1 MKIGDKVSD
10 FSKEFTCSIATVGN
24 FDGLHLGHREIMKQ
38 VKEESARQN
47 CKSLVITFEPHPSSI
62 LYPTRNFFRLTSPE
76 RRAKLI
82 AECGIDGLLAI
93 PFTIP
98 LSEKDPRAFV
108 EEIMVPLKLRRLY
121 VGHDFTFGSG
131 RKGNVYT
138 LKREGEILGFS
149 VHEIP
154 EVEIDGET
162 VRSTRIRAL
171 LAEGNIEKVTK
182 LLGREHAV
190 SGVVIKGAG
199 RGKILGF
206 PTANLGQTVETVP
219 GPGVYATK
227 VELDGKLYDSA
238 THVGVIP
245 TFDVDV
251 PGIEAHIFD
260 FNSEITGQNIEI
272 RFIAKVRDTARFAS
286 IDELKEQIRK
296 DCEDIRRL
304 L

>member
-1 MKIGDKVSD
+1 MKLSSNVAD
-10 FSKEFTCSIATVGN
+10 FSEEFTCSIATVGN
-24 FDGLHLGHREIMKQ
+24 FDGLHLGHREILRR
-38 VKEESARQN
+38 VKEESETRK
-47 CKSLVITFEPHPSSI
+47 CKSLVITFEPHPSSV

-82 AECGIDGLLAI
+82 EDCGIDGLLAI

-98 LSEKDPRAFV
+98 FSEKDPRAFV
-108 EEIMVPLKLRRLY
+108 EEILLPLKLRQLY
-121 VGHDFTFGSG
+121 VGHDFIFGSG
-131 RKGNVYT
+131 RRGNVNT
-138 LKREGEILGFS
+138 LKREGKILGFS
-149 VHEIP
+149 VHEIE
-154 EVEIDGET
+154 EVEVDGEM
-162 VRSTRIRAL
+162 VRSSRIRNL

-199 RGKILGF
+199 RGKVLGF
-206 PTANLGQTVETVP
+206 PTANLGQTIETVP

-227 VELDGKLYDSA
+227 VELNGKLYDAA

-260 FNSEITGQNIEI
+260 FNSDINGEHIEI
-272 RFIAKVRDTARFAS
+272 RFISKVRDTARFAS

-296 DCEDIRRL
+296 DCEEVRRRL
-304 L
+304 